1 MTIRSLSALRHAGP
15 PALLAIM
22 LLSGCVMFEDNVSQG
37 YATDKDFDNS
47 KITYTTADVRTV
59 ISRNR
64 FDDAATDPKNKK
76 IICSEP
82 SPDIAMAIAMVSK
95 LSASTTNSV
104 GGTASDTI
112 NATAEHNL
120 TQTLTQLVGRSVA
133 VQALRDGTFR
143 ACEAYANGAIDKDEY
158 SLILSQYGDVL
169 STLILAE
176 NAEKS
181 KIDAVAG
188 NYVAYSLPRLT
199 HAMFVSCVQN
209 KKIASSNQGGN
220 NAGGGAAGTGAAGA
234 GAAGT
239 QSAGTQSAG
248 TQSVG
253 TQSVGTQSASQQ
265 TSDSNQFLDQFCGN
279 FATPGNLQTIMAGLK
294 AAMPTPYSAPTT
306 TTSGN
311 TQQNQNAATSAAKSW
326 TVEFTSTYTLN
337 ENEAAKIKDAATAL
351 TTALK
356 TDKTATLKIVG
367 HATETPVPPA
377 GTTNE
382 GVALKRAETVMNILV
397 NTHQIDSD
405 KIDPSGDAK
414 TEPKRKVAIITLK
427 TATAK

>member
-1 MTIRSLSALRHAGP
+1 MTVRSFSALRRAGP
-15 PALLAIM
+15 PALLALL

-37 YATDKDFDNS
+37 YATNKDFDNS

-64 FDDAATDPKNKK
+64 FGDDPQNNQNKK

-95 LSASTTNSV
+95 LSANRSQDVSTTVKEFSGSAKETMGV
-104 GGTASDTI
+104 
-112 NATAEHNL
+112 TAEHNL

-181 KIDAVAG
+181 KIDTVAG

-199 HAMFVSCVQN
+199 HAMFVSCMQN
-209 KKIASSNQGGN
+209 KKIAT
-220 NAGGGAAGTGAAGA
+220 ATKAGA
-234 GAAGT
+234 EKAGATETRTEEIQAPGAKEPNNQT
-239 QSAGTQSAG
+239 
-248 TQSVG
+248 
-253 TQSVGTQSASQQ
+253 
-265 TSDSNQFLDQFCGN
+265 TSDNPFLDKFCGN
-279 FATPGNLQTIMAGLK
+279 FASQDGLKTIMGGLK
-294 AAMPTPYSAPTT
+294 DAMPTPYSAT
-306 TTSGN
+306 
-311 TQQNQNAATSAAKSW
+311 AASAPPQKDDKGATAAAKSW
-326 TVEFTSTYTLN
+326 TVEFSRTYALN
-337 ENEAAKIKDAATAL
+337 AVEAAKIKDAATAL

-367 HATETPVPPA
+367 HATETPPPPA

-397 NTHQIDSD
+397 NAHQIDSD

-427 TATAK
+427 TATPK

>member
-59 ISRNR
+59 ISRDRVGKSSNQ
-64 FDDAATDPKNKK
+64 K
-76 IICSEP
+76 IVCSEP

-95 LSASTTNSV
+95 LSANRSQGVSTTVKEFSGSANESM
-104 GGTASDTI
+104 G
-112 NATAEHNL
+112 ATAEHNL
-120 TQTLTQLVGRSVA
+120 TQTLTQLAGRSVA
-133 VQALRDGTFR
+133 IQALRDGTFR

-209 KKIASSNQGGN
+209 KKIAPAAKDVAAKDVAAKDVAASNQ
-220 NAGGGAAGTGAAGA
+220 T
-234 GAAGT
+234 
-239 QSAGTQSAG
+239 
-248 TQSVG
+248 
-253 TQSVGTQSASQQ
+253 
-265 TSDSNQFLDQFCGN
+265 TSDNPFLDKFCAN
-279 FATPGNLQTIMAGLK
+279 FADHENLGKIMAGLK
-294 AAMPTPYSAPTT
+294 DAMPTPYSAPTT
-306 TTSGN
+306 SGN
-311 TQQNQNAATSAAKSW
+311 TQKDEKPATAAAKSW
-326 TVEFTSTYTLN
+326 TVEFDKTYGLSAV
-337 ENEAAKIKDAATAL
+337 EEAKIQAAAEAL
-351 TTALK
+351 TAALK
-356 TDKTATLKIVG
+356 TDKTATLTIVG

-382 GVALKRAETVMNILV
+382 GVALKRAQIVMNWLV
-397 NTHQIDSD
+397 NVHQIDSN

>member
-1 MTIRSLSALRHAGP
+1 MTVRSFSALRHAGP
-15 PALLAIM
+15 PALLALL

-37 YATDKDFDNS
+37 YATNKDFDGS
-47 KITYTTADVRTV
+47 KISFTTADVRTV

-64 FDDAATDPKNKK
+64 FGDDPQNNQNKK

-95 LSASTTNSV
+95 LSADRSQEVSTTVKEFSGSAKETMGV
-104 GGTASDTI
+104 
-112 NATAEHNL
+112 TAEHNL

-158 SLILSQYGDVL
+158 ALILSQYGDVL

-199 HAMFVSCVQN
+199 HAMFVACVQN
-209 KKIASSNQGGN
+209 KKIATKGQVNPNNEGN
-220 NAGGGAAGTGAAGA
+220 PFLDRFCE
-234 GAAGT
+234 
-239 QSAGTQSAG
+239 SF
-248 TQSVG
+248 
-253 TQSVGTQSASQQ
+253 ASQ
-265 TSDSNQFLDQFCGN
+265 DGLK
-279 FATPGNLQTIMAGLK
+279 TIMAD
-294 AAMPTPYSAPTT
+294 MQPTPYSAPAADKAAKDDK
-306 TTSGN
+306 
-311 TQQNQNAATSAAKSW
+311 AATAAVKSW
-326 TVEFTSTYTLN
+326 TVEFTRTYELN
-337 ENEAAKIKDAATAL
+337 AVEAAKIKDAATAL

-367 HATETPVPPA
+367 HATETPPPPA

-397 NTHQIDSD
+397 NAHQIDSD

-414 TEPKRKVAIITLK
+414 SEPKRKVAVITLK
-427 TATAK
+427 TAPPK